1 MEQFQSVVA
10 PADGIL
16 AAEDDTT
23 PNALA
28 GLQRWLN
35 AISPRFQGSKARRKH
50 SSHRIPSI
58 STERR
63 TASLADQPISFDQ
76 VKQLSSKSEPS
87 VDETVLYLGY
97 GSNMSA
103 ETFRGRRN
111 IQPISQINALVPQ
124 LALTFDLPGVPYS
137 EPCFA
142 NTRYRNTGE
151 GSKTNITHPPYHKDQ
166 WSKGLVGVVYEITK
180 ADYIHVI
187 ATEGGG
193 SAYQDVLVDCYA
205 LNEDAREEV
214 PLEPRGATFK
224 AHTLFSPPNV
234 SRPDPSYAQPS
245 PRYLKLITDG
255 AEEHNLPYE
264 YQEYLKNIRT
274 YTTTTT
280 KQKLGQFIFLSL
292 WGPIFTFIFMGAAMF
307 LDKDGRYPKWY
318 ARFAMATFAACWGS
332 YDDFFKNIFG
342 DGERTIREKTQN
354 PARLDEKEGLIRYH
368 VREYGAVTS

>member
-28 GLQRWLN
+28 GMQRWLN

-76 VKQLSSKSEPS
+76 VKQHSSKSEPS

-342 DGERTIREKTQN
+342 DGERTIHEKTQN

>member
-10 PADGIL
+10 PADGIP

>member
-10 PADGIL
+10 PADGIP

-318 ARFAMATFAACWGS
+318 AKFAMATFAACWGS

>member
-1 MEQFQSVVA
+1 MEQFKSVVA

-28 GLQRWLN
+28 GMQRWLN

-76 VKQLSSKSEPS
+76 VKQPSSKSEPS

-151 GSKTNITHPPYHKDQ
+151 GSKTNTTHPPYHKDQ

-342 DGERTIREKTQN
+342 DGERTIHEKTQN

>member
-28 GLQRWLN
+28 GMQRWLN

-76 VKQLSSKSEPS
+76 VKQPSSKSEPS

-342 DGERTIREKTQN
+342 DGERTIHEKTQN